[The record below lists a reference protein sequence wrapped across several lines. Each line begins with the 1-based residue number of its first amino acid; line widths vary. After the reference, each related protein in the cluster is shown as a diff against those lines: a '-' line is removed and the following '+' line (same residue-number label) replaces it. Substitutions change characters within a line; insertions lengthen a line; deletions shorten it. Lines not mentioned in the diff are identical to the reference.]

1 MAPPVSSFALVMA
14 TGIVSISA
22 RLLGVSLVDTALFA
36 INVAAYSVLWLLI
49 VLRLVRQPQA
59 LRSELTDHR
68 SGPAVLAIV
77 AATCVLGAQT
87 VLIGGSVVIASAL
100 LGLGAVLW
108 LVLLYAVFAALIVGS
123 ETPSLPDSVD
133 GGWLLTVV
141 ATESIAVLITQLSPH
156 WEPSLR
162 DAAGFVSLSLCL
174 WGALLY
180 VWIVALIAHHYLF
193 AAVSPAELTP
203 MSWITMGAMAIA
215 ALAGALL
222 VQDAA
227 VPLLRSL
234 RPALEGF
241 TVLCWATGT
250 AWIPLLVILTL
261 WRVRRVPLRYDVQY
275 WAAVFPLG
283 MYTAATVEM
292 AKALSLG
299 FLDIVPHIFFWVAL
313 GAWLA
318 TFSGMLRRLAHA
330 GRRRRPGR
338 GEGGGGRFRARS
350 VSGS

>member
-1 MAPPVSSFALVMA
+1 MA

-22 RLLGVSLVDTALFA
+22 RLLGVSFVGTALFA
-36 INVAAYSVLWLLI
+36 VNVAAYAVLCLLT
-49 VLRLVRQPQA
+49 VLRLVRRPQA
-59 LRSELTDHR
+59 VRSELADHR
-68 SGPAVLAIV
+68 TGPAVLAIV

-87 VLIGGSVVIASAL
+87 ILIGGSVAIASAL
-100 LGLGAVLW
+100 LVLGVVLW
-108 LVLLYAVFAALIVGS
+108 LVLLYAVFVALIVKP
-123 ETPSLPDSVD
+123 EKPPLPESID
-133 GGWLLTVV
+133 GGWLLAVV
-141 ATESIAVLITQLSPH
+141 ATESIAVLVTTLSPH

-162 DAAGFVSLSLCL
+162 EAAGFASLSLCL

-180 VWIVALIAHHYLF
+180 VWIVALIAYRYLF
-193 AAVSPAELTP
+193 VPVAPADLTP

-241 TVLCWATGT
+241 TALCWATGT
-250 AWIPLLVILTL
+250 AWIPLLVILAL
-261 WRVRRVPLRYDVQY
+261 WRHGARRVPLRYDVQY

-283 MYTAATVEM
+283 MYTAATFET
-292 AKALSLG
+292 ARALSLG

-313 GAWLA
+313 AAWLV
-318 TFSGMLRRLAHA
+318 TFSGMLRRVV
-330 GRRRRPGR
+330 R
-338 GEGGGGRFRARS
+338 
-350 VSGS
+350 

>member
-1 MAPPVSSFALVMA
+1 MA

-22 RLLGVSLVDTALFA
+22 RLLGVALVDTALFA
-36 INVAAYSVLWLLI
+36 INVAAYAILWALI

-59 LRSELTDHR
+59 VRSELTDHR

-87 VLIGGSVVIASAL
+87 ILIGGSVVIASTL
-100 LGLGAVLW
+100 LVLGVVLW
-108 LVLLYAVFAALIVGS
+108 LALLYAVFAALVVGP
-123 ETPSLPDSVD
+123 EKPSLLEGVD

-141 ATESIAVLITQLSPH
+141 ATESIAVLVVQLSPH

-162 DAAGFVSLSLCL
+162 EAAGFMSLSLCL

-180 VWIVALIAHHYLF
+180 VWIVALIAYRYLF
-193 AAVSPAELTP
+193 APVSPVDLRP
-203 MSWITMGAMAIA
+203 MTWITMGAMAIA

-222 VQDAA
+222 VQDAE

-234 RPALEGF
+234 RPVLEGF
-241 TVLCWATGT
+241 TILCWATGT

-261 WRVRRVPLRYDVQY
+261 WRVRRVPLSYDTQY

-283 MYTAATVEM
+283 MYTAATFEM

-313 GAWLA
+313 GAWLV
-318 TFSGMLRRLAHA
+318 TFSGMLRRVV
-330 GRRRRPGR
+330 R
-338 GEGGGGRFRARS
+338 
-350 VSGS
+350 

>member
-1 MAPPVSSFALVMA
+1 MA

-22 RLLGVSLVDTALFA
+22 RLLGVALVDTALFA
-36 INVAAYSVLWLLI
+36 INVAAYAILWALI

-59 LRSELTDHR
+59 VRSELTDHR

-87 VLIGGSVVIASAL
+87 ILIGGSVVIASTL
-100 LGLGAVLW
+100 LVLGVVLW
-108 LVLLYAVFAALIVGS
+108 LVLLYAVFAALVVGS
-123 ETPSLPDSVD
+123 EKPSLLESVD

-141 ATESIAVLITQLSPH
+141 ATESIAVLVVQLSPH

-162 DAAGFVSLSLCL
+162 EAAGFMSLSLCL

-180 VWIVALIAHHYLF
+180 VWIVALIAYRYLF
-193 AAVSPAELTP
+193 APVSPVDLRP
-203 MSWITMGAMAIA
+203 MTWITMGAMAIA

-222 VQDAA
+222 VQDAE

-234 RPALEGF
+234 RPVLEGF
-241 TVLCWATGT
+241 TILCWATAT

-261 WRVRRVPLRYDVQY
+261 WRVRRVPLSYDTQY

-283 MYTAATVEM
+283 MYTAATFEM

-313 GAWLA
+313 GAWLV
-318 TFSGMLRRLAHA
+318 TFSGMLRRVV
-330 GRRRRPGR
+330 R
-338 GEGGGGRFRARS
+338 
-350 VSGS
+350 